1 MDFRSTVDTFLRKYD
16 QHPDAINM
24 SELTETFVA
33 EMKAGLAGEPSSLMM
48 IPTYLAADGK
58 IPLGETAIAIDAGG
72 TNLRTALVT
81 FTADGIQVS
90 DFTKRPMPGTQKTLT
105 KDEFLAEMVSY
116 LKPLVP
122 KANKIG
128 FCFSFPAEVQP
139 DHDARVVMFCKEV
152 NITGAE
158 NMMICREIADAL
170 KAAGID
176 IPVSFVLLNDTV
188 ATLLGGP
195 NPGAGER
202 MDGQIGLI
210 LGTGTNTAYVE
221 QCANIR
227 KLGAGFETGSMI
239 INAESGIFAKAP
251 QGEFD
256 RRMDAASVN
265 PGDHLFEKMIS
276 GVYLGA
282 VIRETVLQA
291 AREGLF
297 SAENRVLSLPEFSM
311 VEVDAFLRAPFGDNV
326 IANACATDDD
336 RELMYTF
343 IDRALDRGSKLVTVN
358 MAALMEQMDAGRR
371 MSAPCRIVVEG
382 STFHK
387 CFSYRERIE
396 HYMKAFVN
404 EQLGRYYLFTSG
416 DDVNLAGSAGA
427 ALLNA

>member
-1 MDFRSTVDTFLRKYD
+1 MDYRATVDSFLRKYD
-16 QHPDAINM
+16 QHPDAIDM
-24 SELTETFVA
+24 AALTACFVS
-33 EMKAGLAGEPSSLMM
+33 EMKAGLEGKPSSLMM
-48 IPTYLAADGK
+48 IPTYLAADGA

-81 FTADGIQVS
+81 FTEKGIEVS
-90 DFTKRPMPGTQKTLT
+90 DFTKRPMPGTTKTLT
-105 KDEFLAEMVSY
+105 KEEFLAEMVSY
-116 LKPLVP
+116 LKPLVS

-158 NMMICREIADAL
+158 NMMICAEIAQAL
-170 KAAGID
+170 KAEGVD
-176 IPVSFVLLNDTV
+176 VPVSFVLLNDTV

-195 NPGAGER
+195 NPGPGER
-202 MDGQIGLI
+202 MDGQIGFI

-221 QCANIR
+221 QCANIK
-227 KLGAGFETGSMI
+227 KLGAGFESGNMI
-239 INAESGIFAKAP
+239 INTESGIFDKVP
-251 QGEFD
+251 LGEFD

-265 PGDHLFEKMIS
+265 PNDHLFEKMIS

-282 VIRETVLQA
+282 VIRETVLEA
-291 AREGLF
+291 ARQGLF
-297 SAENRVLSLPEFSM
+297 SEGSNVLGLPEISM
-311 VEVDAFLRAPFGDNV
+311 VEVDAFLRQPYGDNV

-343 IDRALDRGSKLVTVN
+343 IDRALDRGAKLVTVN
-358 MAALMEQMDAGRR
+358 MAALLEQMDGGKR

-387 CFSYRERIE
+387 CYSYRERIE
-396 HYMKAFVN
+396 RYMKEYVN
-404 EQLGRYYLFTSG
+404 ETLGRYYVFTSG

>member
-1 MDFRSTVDTFLRKYD
+1 MDYRTTVDSFLKKYD
-16 QHPDAINM
+16 QHPEAIHM
-24 SELTETFVA
+24 AELTETFVS

-48 IPTYLAADGK
+48 IPTYLAADGN

-81 FTADGIQVS
+81 FTETGIEVS
-90 DFTKRPMPGTQKTLT
+90 DFTKRPMPGTLKPLT
-105 KDEFLAEMVSY
+105 KEEFLAEMVDY
-116 LKPLVP
+116 LKPLVA

-152 NITGAE
+152 NITGGE
-158 NMMICREIADAL
+158 GMMICREIADAL
-170 KAAGID
+170 KAAGVET
-176 IPVSFVLLNDTV
+176 PVHFVLLNDTV

-195 NPGAGER
+195 NPGPGER
-202 MDGQIGLI
+202 MDGQIGFI

-221 QCANIR
+221 RCANIK
-227 KLGAGFETGSMI
+227 KLGAAAGTGNMI
-239 INAESGIFAKAP
+239 INTESGIFDKVP
-251 QGEFD
+251 LGEFD

-265 PGDHLFEKMIS
+265 PNDHLFEKMIS

-297 SAENRVLSLPEFSM
+297 SAENTVLSLPEISM
-311 VEVDAFLRAPFGDNV
+311 VEVDAFLRQPYGDNV
-326 IANACATDDD
+326 IANTCATDDD

-343 IDRALDRGSKLVTVN
+343 IDRALDRGAKLVTVN
-358 MAALMEQMDAGRR
+358 MAALLEQMDGGKR

-387 CFSYRERIE
+387 CYSYRERIE
-396 HYMKAFVN
+396 RYMKEFVN
-404 EQLGRYYLFTSG
+404 EQLGRYYIFTSG

>member
-1 MDFRSTVDTFLRKYD
+1 MDFRGTVDSFLHKYD

-24 SELTETFVA
+24 SKLTKTFVA
-33 EMKAGLAGEPSSLMM
+33 EMKAGLVGDQSSLMM
-48 IPTYLAADGK
+48 IPTYLAADGN

-81 FTADGIQVS
+81 FTEDGIKVS
-90 DFTKRPMPGTQKTLT
+90 DFTKRPMPGTQKPLT

-128 FCFSFPAEVQP
+128 FCFSFPAEVQA

-176 IPVSFVLLNDTV
+176 TPVSFVLLNDTV

-195 NPGAGER
+195 NPDAGER
-202 MDGQIGLI
+202 TDGQIGLI

-221 QCANIR
+221 QCANIK
-227 KLGAGFETGSMI
+227 KLGAGFESGAMI
-239 INAESGIFAKAP
+239 INTESGIFNKAP

-265 PGDHLFEKMIS
+265 PNDHLFEKMIS

-291 AREGLF
+291 AREELF
-297 SAENRVLSLPEFSM
+297 SAESRVLSLPEISM

-326 IANACATDDD
+326 IANVCATDDD

-371 MSAPCRIVVEG
+371 MSTPCRIVVEG